1 MAAHAQ
7 NSADAC
13 PDAWIPDHVQTYLAH
28 VVEGRSIR
36 SLARH
41 AGCHAST
48 VLRQVRRCEARRDD
62 PLIDRALTRLGHI
75 RTAPRIAGRL
85 EGKRDMNAMT
95 HADAF
100 PSSEKFDREAERVL
114 RRLSEQGACLA
125 VAEGMEMAVIVREV
139 AGGETLRTGTVESAV
154 AEAMALRDWIASG
167 TSGRVLRYRITGPGR
182 AALKAYLAHTE
193 NATARAAH
201 DDDTPDRRTRYAAES
216 PLVMLARRKDKSGER
231 FLEDAQVRAGERLRE
246 DFEIAAMA
254 GIPEGGWESLLVVT
268 PTGDVTARGSEGALA
283 RVSAALAD
291 LGPGLGDV
299 VLRVCCKLEGL
310 ETVEQR
316 MGWAARSGKIV
327 LRIGLQRLERHYAE
341 HGVKG
346 GGLIG

>member
-1 MAAHAQ
+1 
-7 NSADAC
+7 
-13 PDAWIPDHVQTYLAH
+13 
-28 VVEGRSIR
+28 
-36 SLARH
+36 
-41 AGCHAST
+41 
-48 VLRQVRRCEARRDD
+48 
-62 PLIDRALTRLGHI
+62 
-75 RTAPRIAGRL
+75 
-85 EGKRDMNAMT
+85 MNAMT

-100 PSSEKFDREAERVL
+100 PSSEEFDREAERVL

-125 VAEGMEMAVIVREV
+125 VAEGMETAVIVREV
-139 AGGETLRTGTVESAV
+139 SGGETLRTGTVASAV
-154 AEAMALRDWIASG
+154 AEAMALREWITSG
-167 TSGRVLRYRITGPGR
+167 GSGRVLRYQITGSGR
-182 AALKAYLAHTE
+182 TALKAYVAQAE
-193 NATARAAH
+193 NASARAAH
-201 DDDTPDRRTRYAAES
+201 DDDTPDRRNRYAVES
-216 PLVMLARRKDKSGER
+216 PLVMLARRKDKSGEK
-231 FLEDAQVRAGERLRE
+231 FLTDGEVRAGERLRE

-254 GIPEGGWESLLVVT
+254 GIPESGWESLLT
-268 PTGDVTARGSEGALA
+268 SAPQGDVSARGSQGALA

-327 LRIGLQRLERHYAE
+327 LRIGLQRLERHYSE

>member
-1 MAAHAQ
+1 MGVHPKQTA
-7 NSADAC
+7 NAC
-13 PDAWIPDHVQTYLAH
+13 HDAWIPGHVRTYLAH

-36 SLARH
+36 SLARK
-41 AGCHAST
+41 AGCHPST

-62 PLIDRALTRLGHI
+62 PLIDRALTRLGRI
-75 RTAPRIAGRL
+75 RTAPRVAGPL

-100 PSSEKFDREAERVL
+100 PSSEEFDREAERVL
-114 RRLSEQGACLA
+114 RRLTEQGACLA

-139 AGGETLRTGTVESAV
+139 PGGETLRTGTVASAI
-154 AEAMALRDWIASG
+154 AEAMALREWIASG
-167 TSGRVLRYRITGPGR
+167 GSGRVLRYRITGNGR
-182 AALKAYLAHTE
+182 TALKAYVAQAE
-193 NATARAAH
+193 NASARAVQ

-216 PLVMLARRKDKSGER
+216 PLVMLARRKDKSGEK
-231 FLEDAQVRAGERLRE
+231 FLGDGEVRAGERLRE

-254 GIPEGGWESLLVVT
+254 GIPDGGWESLL
-268 PTGDVTARGSEGALA
+268 TGSAQGNVNARGSEGALA